1 MTINFQS
8 LNLYDLPSVFWLFVT
23 FLENESKSSSSHL
36 NYNDKNRLVAY
47 TQQSAH
53 GPLSEANV
61 APLGALDMIGK
72 DRR

>member
-1 MTINFQS
+1 MHSILSFIS
-8 LNLYDLPSVFWLFVT
+8 D
-23 FLENESKSSSSHL
+23 NESKQNL